1 MVPHPGEFATV
12 SFLIA
17 RKPGAADNSAVPLR
31 VLIIPDK
38 FKGTLTAREAA
49 DAIAKGWRKVRYG
62 DALELLPMSDGG
74 DGFGEVIGSQ
84 IGAKP
89 QRVRTADAAHRPCRA
104 TWWWEPKS
112 RTAIIEAAEVIGL
125 MRLPPGGFHPF
136 ALDTYGLGK
145 VLHAAT
151 DKGATRC
158 VIGIG
163 GSATNDGGFGLARAL
178 GWEFLDRGGQAI
190 TKWTQ
195 LDTLAQ
201 VRRPSRVR
209 WFRSLVIAVDVR
221 NPLLGPMGCTCIY
234 GPQKGLHSGDFAHAE
249 RCLRRL
255 AAVMKAEGH
264 DHALKPGAGA
274 AGGLGFGLRAF
285 VGGEFEPGF
294 DAFARYSGLAK
305 RLRTADLVL
314 TGEGAVDRQTL
325 MGKGVGELAQWCRG
339 RRVPC
344 VALAG
349 TAAMRGNHGPFTG
362 VHLLTDLAT
371 VRQAM
376 SRPAHWLR
384 RLAMRVA
391 EDWPSMEVARK
402 RAAR

>member
-1 MVPHPGEFATV
+1 MVPHSAGFATV

-17 RKPGAADNSAVPLR
+17 RTSGAADNSAVPLR

-49 DAIAKGWRKVRYG
+49 EAIATGWRAVRPG
-62 DALELLPMSDGG
+62 DVLELLPMSDGG
-74 DGFGEVIGSQ
+74 DGFGEVMSAQ
-84 IGAKP
+84 MGATT
-89 QRVRTADAAHRPCRA
+89 QRVETVDAARRPRRA
-104 TWWWEPKS
+104 KWWWEPKS

-125 MRLPPGGFHPF
+125 MRLPPGRFHPF

-145 VLHAAT
+145 VLHAAR

-163 GSATNDGGFGLARAL
+163 GSATNDSGFGLARAL

-221 NPLLGPMGCTCIY
+221 NPLLGPMGCTRIY
-234 GPQKGLHSGDFAHAE
+234 GPQKGLRGRDFTRAE

-255 AAVMKAEGH
+255 AAVMKTEGH
-264 DHALKPGAGA
+264 DHASEPGAGA
-274 AGGLGFGLRAF
+274 AGGLGYGLRTF
-285 VGGEFEPGF
+285 LGGCLTPGF
-294 DAFARYSGLAK
+294 DAFARCSDLTK
-305 RLRTADLVL
+305 RLRASDLVL

-376 SRPAHWLR
+376 SRPAHCLQ
-384 RLAMRVA
+384 RLATRVA
-391 EDWPSMEVARK
+391 EDWPSIKVARNA
-402 RAAR
+402 AAR